1 MKFSTGWAASALLI
15 IAAAAAHAEPA
26 DPARAARSPYL
37 PASDFEAPYSELPPS
52 PPAPVPAPPPRY
64 GYGPG
69 PDYGYREN
77 GYPPPERPY
86 RPDAYRPDGYRPD
99 YGYAPAY
106 LPPNEVYAI
115 LRDNGFSALG
125 APRQR
130 GNVYVISVLDRDGED
145 GRLLID
151 ARSGRILRF
160 VPAFQSGSDYYEH
173 MRYQPGIQAPGGGSA
188 VLPPP
193 TVIKADPRLLQAV
206 PAEPAT
212 PRMANR
218 AMPAAPRIAP
228 PSAAPA
234 MPSQQTAAVQSRPA
248 ETKPV
253 ATGSTPQ
260 VAATVA
266 PPQPAA
272 QKPAPQILPTEAMPP
287 VQGME

>member
-15 IAAAAAHAEPA
+15 VAAAAAHAEPA
-26 DPARAARSPYL
+26 DTAGAARSPYL
-37 PASDFEAPYSELPPS
+37 PVSDFDAPYSELPPP

-64 GYGPG
+64 GYGTG

-86 RPDAYRPDGYRPD
+86 RPDGYRPEGYRPD

-160 VPAFQSGSDYYEH
+160 VPAFQSGGDSYYEH
-173 MRYQPGIQAPGGGSA
+173 MRYEPGVQGRNGGSV

-193 TVIKADPRLLQAV
+193 TVIKADPRLLQV
-206 PAEPAT
+206 
-212 PRMANR
+212 
-218 AMPAAPRIAP
+218 MPAAPRMASRAMPAPPRTVP
-228 PSAAPA
+228 PSATPA
-234 MPSQQTAAVQSRPA
+234 MPAQQTAAVQSRPA

-253 ATGSTPQ
+253 ERASAPPQ
-260 VAATVA
+260 VAAAAA
-266 PPQPAA
+266 PPQVPA
-272 QKPAPQILPTEAMPP
+272 QKPVPQILPTEAMPP
-287 VQGME
+287 VQGLE